1 MFKEVLKLVY
11 FGFIFRFI
19 DGNIVYFSIK
29 YKSSCHVS
37 VLVIQ
42 KGERTLKLS
51 TLIDMPT
58 EIIQIPPF
66 YSRRYPCFQLEN
78 TKDLYKGKM
87 NSKMLI

>member
-1 MFKEVLKLVY
+1 MEILSISLLSINLSVMLVFWLFRKEK
-11 FGFIFRFI
+11 
-19 DGNIVYFSIK
+19 
-29 YKSSCHVS
+29 
-37 VLVIQ
+37 
-42 KGERTLKLS
+42 ERTLKLS

>member
-1 MFKEVLKLVY
+1 MEILSISLLNINLSVMLVFWLFRKEK
-11 FGFIFRFI
+11 
-19 DGNIVYFSIK
+19 
-29 YKSSCHVS
+29 
-37 VLVIQ
+37 
-42 KGERTLKLS
+42 ERTLKLS